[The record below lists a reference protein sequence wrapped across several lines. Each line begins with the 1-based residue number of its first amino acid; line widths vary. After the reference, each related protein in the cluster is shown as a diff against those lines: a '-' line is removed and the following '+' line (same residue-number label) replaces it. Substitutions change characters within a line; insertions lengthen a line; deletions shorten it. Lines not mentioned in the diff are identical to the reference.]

1 VPLYEFQCRDCSS
14 RVTVRRGFHETSPPC
29 CPSCGGENLTRL
41 ISRVS
46 IVKSETDRA
55 SDVSWIDRDVA
66 RRLKERS
73 QGKLNPQVKE
83 TLDWMESA

>member
-1 VPLYEFQCRDCSS
+1 VPLYEFQCHDCDS
-14 RVTVRRGFHETSPPC
+14 RVTVQRGFHETSTPHC
-29 CPSCGGENLTRL
+29 HNCGGENLTRL

-46 IVKSETDRA
+46 VVKSETDRA

-66 RRLKERS
+66 RRLKEGS

>member
-1 VPLYEFQCRDCSS
+1 MPLYEFQCGDCDR
-14 RVTVRRGFHETSPPC
+14 RVTVQRGFHEASSPR

-55 SDVSWIDRDVA
+55 RDVSWIDRDVA
-66 RRLKERS
+66 RRLKKKASGRLDPAV
-73 QGKLNPQVKE
+73 GE
-83 TLDWMESA
+83 TLDWMESS